1 MLPIDR
7 VIDVYIYIY
16 IYICIKKSALVMVFQ
31 VEWEIMTRCG
41 SSLVERSRS
50 RGEESGGDAGVVKR
64 SNR

>member
-7 VIDVYIYIY
+7 VIDVYIYICVY
-16 IYICIKKSALVMVFQ
+16 KKSPLVMVFQ

-41 SSLVERSRS
+41 SSLVERCRS
-50 RGEESGGDAGVVKR
+50 GGEETGGDAGVVKG

>member
-1 MLPIDR
+1 M
-7 VIDVYIYIY
+7 Y
-16 IYICIKKSALVMVFQ
+16 KKSALVMAFQ

-50 RGEESGGDAGVVKR
+50 GGEETGGDAGVVKG